1 MHRREREKN
10 EVLKNTSIY
19 GGTLEKISFLD
30 YLKLYFWKVG
40 KQGWKL
46 DLKFQANQSK
56 DNQCEEKWCIRPFQ
70 KHWIYK
76 VLQFQ

>member
-30 YLKLYFWKVG
+30 YLKLYF
-40 KQGWKL
+40 
-46 DLKFQANQSK
+46 
-56 DNQCEEKWCIRPFQ
+56 
-70 KHWIYK
+70 
-76 VLQFQ
+76 